1 MEAKELI
8 RPFIRKIISE
18 AFERAELSN
27 LLNRA
32 GVGHNKVEFIAY
44 GGNGVAFDIGN
55 NKVLKITNHIEEA
68 QTAAW
73 LLEYNFVWIV
83 KIYDVFKIQSDERFP
98 DISGL
103 RFPYWSDT
111 YFIIEERL
119 NTESASKNVSELLQ
133 AVMNNFDIKNYRKLG
148 ILYYLK
154 QQRIKNLIQKEYS
167 ELLNIYNEVFD
178 LLYSLE
184 QYYNLKFL
192 DFQSGNVGRD
202 KNGKLKVFDVY
213 FKGKKAEIRTVKI

>member
-1 MEAKELI
+1 MGPKEII

-18 AFERAELSN
+18 AFEAQELSEFLHKIDFDFTELN
-27 LLNRA
+27 L
-32 GVGHNKVEFIAY
+32 IAY

-55 NKVLKITNHIEEA
+55 NKVLKITNHVEEA

-73 LLEYNFVWIV
+73 LLEYDFAWIV
-83 KIYDVFKIQSDERFP
+83 KIYDVFKVESNDRFP
-98 DISGL
+98 KISGL
-103 RFPYWSDT
+103 RFPYWADT
-111 YFIIEERL
+111 YFIVEERL
-119 NTESASKNVSELLQ
+119 DTKGASKEVAELLS
-133 AVMNNFDIKNYRKLG
+133 VIINNFDIKHYRKLG

-154 QQRIKNLIQKEYS
+154 QQRIKNYIQKENP
-167 ELLNIYNEVFD
+167 ELISIYNEVFD

-184 QYYNLKFL
+184 QYYGLKFL

-213 FKGKKAEIRTVKI
+213 FRGKKAEIRTIKI